1 MLHSLACVVLSLA
14 LVCEI
19 TVPAFGSLASTSQNS
34 GDASGIVLQ
43 DEGGDATDPGNG
55 GGTGDPDPDPNPGGT
70 DPDPDP
76 DPNPNPGGG
85 EQPSNTAIG
94 LYLFYSPVN
103 DTSNPTPCTS
113 LTDPPRIDA
122 AKGSLQLLVQGEN
135 EAAGSGGWIH
145 DMGLTVNWVIQEQR
159 GEDGSIAS
167 KEIATIDR
175 ASGVLRATGQGNG
188 TVKVKCWVITEGYTG
203 EATTTITIYGNSEVP
218 YVTKVEICDDSG
230 TPYADD
236 AEIRV
241 SEDRYKLENKFY
253 VQVTYM
259 DAQTG
264 TEVVK
269 NTYNGDVIEG
279 AAWNISANG
288 DQAYVNPDTG
298 TFIAYKTGTVRLT
311 CAIAGSGQYGE
322 TLSDSVT
329 ILCGGEALDPD
340 RDYSPADYL
349 TVVVKYAA
357 EDKGN
362 YGSKEDYDKA
372 RTWYYTPSDLEAL
385 GATTNSYTLVKS
397 DGSWDRLDAY
407 GVYFASLIADQDLE
421 LNDVEGFYL
430 QSTDPYNPGFIGC
443 DWLFKQR
450 YYYPNMSI
458 GTGFSGAVGVAPMLA
473 LATLETPNGDG
484 ATDTQLGE
492 LSTQT
497 RFRLCIGAEGTT
509 INNAQKSVYNI
520 STITIILEGAPPTQ
534 WETPT
539 HGSSVNPGAGK
550 NPNPEKPGGSEDPTD
565 PTPEK
570 PGDEPTNPQNPSENP
585 PTSSVGNDTPT
596 EPTDVTD
603 QQANDAAESEQA
615 SEFQSSEG
623 GGESS
628 DSDAAESKRWQVYE
642 MMRAD
647 DPKVEALDVANPLIG
662 WAIAAVI
669 LFFLAGGGASY
680 RYYRRETASIA
691 SGISG

>member
-1 MLHSLACVVLSLA
+1 ML
-14 LVCEI
+14 E
-19 TVPAFGSLASTSQNS
+19 G
-34 GDASGIVLQ
+34 
-43 DEGGDATDPGNG
+43 EGGDATDA
-55 GGTGDPDPDPNPGGT
+55 GDGDGAVDPDPNPGGGEV
-70 DPDPDP
+70 DPNPGGGTDP

-85 EQPSNTAIG
+85 EQPSQTTIG
-94 LYLFYSPVN
+94 LYLFYSPVDN
-103 DTSNPTPCTS
+103 TSNPTPCTS
-113 LTDPPRIDA
+113 LTEPPRIDT
-122 AKGSLQLLVQGEN
+122 AKGSLQLLAQGEN

-159 GEDGSIAS
+159 GEDGSVPA
-167 KEIATIDR
+167 KDIATIDR
-175 ASGVLRATGQGNG
+175 STGVLRATGQGNG

-203 EATTTITIYGNSEVP
+203 EATTTVSIYANSEVP
-218 YVTKVEICDDSG
+218 YVTKIEICDDSG
-230 TPYADD
+230 TPYSDD

-241 SEDRYKLENKFY
+241 SEDRFKLENKFY

-264 TEVVK
+264 TELVK

-279 AAWNISANG
+279 ASWSISANG

-298 TFIAYKTGTVRLT
+298 TFIAYKTGTVRLS
-311 CAIAGSGQYGE
+311 CAISGAGQYGE

-329 ILCGGEALDPD
+329 VLCGGETLDPD

-421 LNDVEGFYL
+421 LTDVEGFYL
-430 QSTDPYNPGFIGC
+430 QATDPYNPGFIGC

-458 GTGFSGAVGVAPMLA
+458 GTGFAGAVGVAPMLA
-473 LATLETPNGDG
+473 LATLETPSGDG
-484 ATDTQLGE
+484 ATDTLLGE

-539 HGSSVNPGAGK
+539 HGSGVVPGTGK
-550 NPNPEKPGGSEDPTD
+550 DPNPDKPGGGEDPKD

-570 PGDEPTNPQNPSENP
+570 PGNSQDPTENP
-585 PTSSVGNDTPT
+585 PTSSIGNDTPT
-596 EPTDVTD
+596 EPTDATD
-603 QQANDAAESEQA
+603 QQAADASDASENEASASQAAEA
-615 SEFQSSEG
+615 TGDSSE
-623 GGESS
+623 SNS
-628 DSDAAESKRWQVYE
+628 AESKRWQVYE

-647 DPKVEALDVANPLIG
+647 DPKVEALDIANPLIG
-662 WAIAAVI
+662 WAIAAVV

-680 RYYRRETASIA
+680 RYYRRETASITQGL
-691 SGISG
+691 SG